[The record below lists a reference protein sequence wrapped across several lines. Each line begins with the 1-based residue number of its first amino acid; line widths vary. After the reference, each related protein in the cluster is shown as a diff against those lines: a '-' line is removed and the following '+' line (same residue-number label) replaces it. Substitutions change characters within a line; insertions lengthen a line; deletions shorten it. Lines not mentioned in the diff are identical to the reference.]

1 MKDYELKKG
10 ELKEF
15 VSSILKQRE
24 VQSGS
29 LCFTPFW
36 KVLKSFFLM

>member
-15 VSSILKQRE
+15 ISSILKQRE
-24 VQSGS
+24 EQSG
-29 LCFTPFW
+29 LWFMPFW
-36 KVLKSFFLM
+36 KVLKLFFLM